1 MVLNLIVGICGNIGA
16 GKSTLIKLLRD
27 EAGYTPIYE
36 VVEENPYLSDFY
48 EDMRKWAFH
57 SQLFF
62 LIKRFDFLK
71 RVNSRED
78 VTLEDRTITE
88 DVEIFAK
95 NLHEMGYISDRDWT
109 TYLELFKTFSDHL
122 PQPAGFVYLRA
133 SVSTLAD
140 HVKRRG
146 RKFENEISQD
156 YLEKL
161 NFLYKKWIQNLSSP
175 ILTIDC
181 DSLDFVLS
189 PKDRSEVV
197 RMVKNFVD
205 NLLRSTQHGR
215 LS

>member
-1 MVLNLIVGICGNIGA
+1 MVLKLIVGICGNIGA
-16 GKSTLIKLLRD
+16 GKSTLIELLKM
-27 EAGYTPIYE
+27 EAGYTPVYE
-36 VVEENPYLSDFY
+36 VVEGNPYLSDFY

-71 RVNSRED
+71 RVDSHKG

-95 NLHEMGYISDRDWT
+95 NLHEMGYISNRDWA

-122 PQPAGFVYLRA
+122 PQPAGFVYLKA

-146 RKFENEISQD
+146 REFENEISRD
-156 YLEKL
+156 YLGRL
-161 NFLYKKWIQNLSSP
+161 NSLYEEWIGNLNSP
-175 ILTIDC
+175 TLTIDC
-181 DSLDFVLS
+181 NSLDFVLS
-189 PKDRSEVV
+189 SKDQSEVV
-197 RMVKNFVD
+197 KEIKKFVGT
-205 NLLRSTQHGR
+205 LIQP
-215 LS
+215 

>member
-1 MVLNLIVGICGNIGA
+1 MVLDLIVGICGNIGA
-16 GKSTLIKLLRD
+16 GKSTLIELLKKQ
-27 EAGYTPIYE
+27 AGYTPVYE
-36 VVEENPYLSDFY
+36 VVEGNPYLSDFY

-71 RVNSRED
+71 RVDSHRG

-122 PQPAGFVYLRA
+122 PQPVGFVYLKA
-133 SVSTLAD
+133 SVSTLVD

-146 RKFENEISQD
+146 RKFENEISKD
-156 YLEKL
+156 YLKRL
-161 NFLYKKWIQNLSSP
+161 NFLYERWIKSLNSP

-181 DSLDFVLS
+181 NSIDFVLS
-189 PKDRSEVV
+189 SKDQDEVV
-197 RMVKNFVD
+197 QRVRKFVSA
-205 NLLRSTQHGR
+205 L
-215 LS
+215 